1 MKKITYIVA
10 IPGSVQAFLQERILF
25 LHSEYEI
32 EVICSPGALNEEL
45 RANGLQIVEI
55 PIFRRLSP
63 LKDIMSVWRI
73 WKHLRKSK
81 PDIVHTMTPKAGLL
95 GSMAAWLAR
104 VPVRI
109 AMFNG
114 ELALPNPI
122 VSAIVRLTN
131 ALTCWFAT
139 HLNADGQGTRRY
151 VEQQHI
157 TRKPVEVFWKGN
169 INGIDLNK
177 FQIKGKRYEFRK
189 ELHIADNDIVY
200 MFVGRI
206 VHDKGIDELIPA
218 FCKLAETCDNTHLI
232 LIGEEEK
239 ELDPIDAQNVE
250 IIKEHPN
257 IHAVGRQ
264 NNVPDWLEAADIFVL
279 PSHREGCNC
288 ALLEAGAMS
297 LPCIASDI
305 GGCRDS
311 ITHDYNGL
319 LFEVKKQS
327 SLFEAMKTLYEN
339 PAIRQRMASAGRKNV
354 EENFDRKD
362 VWREMLAFYHR
373 IMRSTS

>member
-1 MKKITYIVA
+1 MMKKITYIVS
-10 IPGSVQAFLQERILF
+10 IPESVGAFLKERILF
-25 LHSEYEI
+25 LKSQFKV
-32 EVICSPGALNEEL
+32 EVICSPGNQNEQFRALGINV
-45 RANGLQIVEI
+45 IEI

-63 LKDIMSVWRI
+63 LKDIVSVWRL
-73 WKHLRKSK
+73 WKYLRKSK

-95 GSMAAWLAR
+95 GNMAAWLSK
-104 VPVRI
+104 VPIRI

-122 VSAIVRLTN
+122 VRAIVKITN

-139 HLNADGQGTRRY
+139 HLNADGQGTKRY
-151 VEQQHI
+151 VENQHI
-157 TRKPVEVFWKGN
+157 THKPIEVFWNGN

-177 FQIKGKRYEFRK
+177 FQPHGHRENIRNSLSIQNE
-189 ELHIADNDIVY
+189 DTVY

-218 FCKLAETCDNTHLI
+218 FCKLANLHENVHLV
-232 LIGEEEK
+232 LVGGEEK
-239 ELDPIDAQNVE
+239 DIDPIRSDNESLIQKHAR
-250 IIKEHPN
+250 

-264 NNVPDWLEAADIFVL
+264 NNVSDWLEAADIFVL

-311 ITHDYNGL
+311 ITHNHNGL
-319 LFEVKKQS
+319 LFEVKNVS
-327 SLFEAMKTLYEN
+327 RLYEAMQELYMN
-339 PAIRQRMASAGRKNV
+339 TAMRNRMAKAGRENV
-354 EENFDRKD
+354 LNNFDRKD
-362 VWREMLAFYHR
+362 VWREMLMFYNR
-373 IMRSTS
+373 VV